1 MYKNLN
7 TTLILNV
14 IIQLLN
20 PTFNTYINNII
31 ILKAI
36 QALELKLINILIK

>member
-7 TTLILNV
+7 MTLILNV